1 MGQPRAAV
9 RALRAQL
16 ARTPGPHRMREMGKL
31 FQGAHT
37 VVDRD
42 LFLEPEPSGLPLL
55 MHWPLAGQALRGC
68 WASAGA

>member
-37 VVDRD
+37 VV
-42 LFLEPEPSGLPLL
+42 
-55 MHWPLAGQALRGC
+55 
-68 WASAGA
+68 